1 MNIQNQI
8 LITGGT
14 GTTGSRIAKKLTE
27 RGYKPRIASR
37 KNPLGTEIDHVYF
50 DWYDE
55 TTHNF
60 ALENI
65 NKLYLVAPV
74 GVMDPSPIVL
84 PFIDLALKKGVK
96 RIVLLSSSLI
106 DEGGPVFGKIH
117 QAVREKAPE
126 WAVLQPSYF
135 MQNFIGIQHKY
146 SIKANREIVTAT
158 QDGKVGFVDADDIA
172 EVGVNALIDDIP
184 HNTNHL
190 ITGPEAL
197 SYTEAANI
205 IGSVIGESIHHVSIS
220 TSILQDKMVEAGMT
234 KDYAGFMVGLD
245 KEIQKGTE
253 NRITDT
259 VERITGRQPRSLDEF
274 ATIHADFWK
283 QK

>member
-14 GTTGSRIAKKLTE
+14 GTTGSRIAKKLIE

-37 KNPLGTEIDHVYF
+37 KNTLGTEVDHVYF
-50 DWYDE
+50 EWYDE
-55 TTHNF
+55 ATHNI

-65 NKLYLVAPV
+65 KKLYLVAPV

-84 PFIDLALKKGVK
+84 PFIELALKKGVK

-106 DEGGPVFGKIH
+106 NEGGPVFGKIH

-135 MQNFIGIQHKY
+135 MQNFIGIQHGY
-146 SIKANREIVTAT
+146 TIKENKEIVTAT
-158 QDGKVGFVDADDIA
+158 EDGKVGFVDADDIA
-172 EVGVNALIDDIP
+172 EVGVNALIDEIP

-205 IGSVIGESIHHVSIS
+205 IGSVIRESIYHVPIS
-220 TSILQDKMVEAGMT
+220 TSTLKDRMVEVGMT
-234 KDYAGFMVGLD
+234 KEYAEFMVGLD
-245 KEIQKGTE
+245 KAIQKGAE
-253 NRITDT
+253 NRIADT
-259 VERITGRQPRSLDEF
+259 VGRITGKKPRSLIEF
-274 ATIHADFWK
+274 ATIHAHFWK
-283 QK
+283 QR

>member
-1 MNIQNQI
+1 MKIQNQI

-14 GTTGSRIAKKLTE
+14 GTTGSRIAKKLIE

-37 KNPLGTEIDHVYF
+37 KKPLDTTIDYVYF
-50 DWYDE
+50 DWYDK
-55 TTHNF
+55 TTHNL
-60 ALENI
+60 ALKNI
-65 NKLYLVAPV
+65 SKLYLVAPI

-117 QAVREKAPE
+117 QTVREKAPE

-135 MQNFIGIQHKY
+135 MQNFIGIQHGY
-146 SIKANREIVTAT
+146 GIKANKEIVTAT

-172 EVGVNALIDDIP
+172 EVGVNALIDEIP

-205 IGSVIGESIHHVSIS
+205 IGSVIGESIYHVPIS
-220 TSILQDKMVEAGMT
+220 VSTLQDKMVQAGMT
-234 KDYAGFMVGLD
+234 KDYAEFMVGLD
-245 KEIQKGTE
+245 KEIQEGAE

-259 VERITGRQPRSLDEF
+259 VERITGRKPRSLDEF
-274 ATIHADFWK
+274 ATINARFWK
-283 QK
+283 

>member
-14 GTTGSRIAKKLTE
+14 GTTGSRIAKKLIE

-37 KNPLGTEIDHVYF
+37 KNPLVTEIDHVYF

-55 TTHNF
+55 TTHNL

-117 QAVREKAPE
+117 QAIREKAPE
-126 WAVLQPSYF
+126 WAVL
-135 MQNFIGIQHKY
+135 
-146 SIKANREIVTAT
+146 
-158 QDGKVGFVDADDIA
+158 
-172 EVGVNALIDDIP
+172 
-184 HNTNHL
+184 
-190 ITGPEAL
+190 
-197 SYTEAANI
+197 
-205 IGSVIGESIHHVSIS
+205 
-220 TSILQDKMVEAGMT
+220 
-234 KDYAGFMVGLD
+234 
-245 KEIQKGTE
+245 
-253 NRITDT
+253 
-259 VERITGRQPRSLDEF
+259 
-274 ATIHADFWK
+274 ATILFYAKFYWYST
-283 QK
+283 